1 MPPTRLVTVRDVA
14 EAADLIGP
22 ATHRT
27 PLLGPAAGDGGRLW
41 IKPENQQRTGSFKV
55 RGALNAVARLTGVDH
70 VLAQSSGN
78 HGLAVAYAASRH
90 GLRATVVLPDTAPP
104 VKVAAVRAS
113 GARVVVVPAAL
124 RESTT
129 VELCASTGAAPVGSA
144 DFDVIAGHGT
154 VGAEIVADL
163 PQVGTVLVPVCNG
176 GLLAGVAVAVRALA
190 PQARVVGVEPALAG
204 DAAESVRRGRLVR
217 WPVARTYRTIAD
229 GLRAPVLGE
238 LAWQHI
244 RALVDDVVT
253 VDEESI
259 VAAQEFLFD
268 RFGVVAEPSGAVATA
283 AHLSRAAGPA
293 GGGTVAVV
301 SGGNVAAGRAGRR
314 PDRMRR
320 VGVQ

>member
-1 MPPTRLVTVRDVA
+1 MPPTRLVTARDVA
-14 EAADLIGP
+14 EAAELIGS
-22 ATHRT
+22 ATRRT
-27 PLLGPAAGDGGRLW
+27 PLLGPVAGPVGRLW

-55 RGALNAVARLTGVDH
+55 RGALNAVARLAGARH

-78 HGLAVAYAASRH
+78 HGLGVAYAASRH
-90 GLRATVVLPDTAPP
+90 GRSATVVLPDTAPAL
-104 VKVAAVRAS
+104 KLEAVRAR
-113 GARVVVVPAAL
+113 GAQVVVVPPEL

-129 VELCASTGAAPVGSA
+129 AELLASTGAAMVGSA
-144 DFDVIAGHGT
+144 DFHVIAGHGT
-154 VGAEIVADL
+154 VGAEILADL
-163 PQVGTVLVPVCNG
+163 GQVDTVLVPVCNG
-176 GLLAGVAVAVRALA
+176 GLLAGVAVAVKALA
-190 PQARVVGVEPALAG
+190 PGIRVIGVEPELAG

-244 RALVDDVVT
+244 RVLVDDIVT
-253 VDEESI
+253 VDEDSI

-283 AHLSRAAGPA
+283 AHLSRTVPPGDA
-293 GGGTVAVV
+293 TVAVV
-301 SGGNVAAGRAGRR
+301 SGGNVAAAPAGRA